1 VSDPSSKRKLPILGG
16 SPKTTP
22 AAGDAPKPKKR
33 LPVLQNEDEDDEAQD
48 RPPWHWSAIGMI
60 ATFLAWLPLA
70 SIANALVARMLRSV
84 DPAEDAALAA
94 AAPAKVRAI
103 MIGVNALCF
112 ALAAL
117 AGGYLVGRFGGRAG
131 RREATLSGL
140 LAAVLAWGIAMAQSP
155 VIEIVVWSLLLVV
168 IGAIGAGAAYLGG
181 RVGLRRRQPTLR
193 DP

>member
-1 VSDPSSKRKLPILGG
+1 MSDPNAKRKLPIIGG
-16 SPKTTP
+16 SPKAGP
-22 AAGDAPKPKKR
+22 AASDAAKPKKR
-33 LPVLQNEDEDDEAQD
+33 LPVLQDEGDDDEAQD

-131 RREATLSGL
+131 RREATVSGL
-140 LAAVLAWGIAMAQSP
+140 LAALLAWGIAMAQAQA
-155 VIEIVVWSLLLVV
+155 IDILVWSLLLVV
-168 IGAIGAGAAYLGG
+168 IGAIGSGAAYLGG
-181 RVGLRRRQPTLR
+181 RVGLKRRQPTLP